1 MSEKRTVEVIQRE
14 YSNLCAKAGHVY
26 YQIAT
31 LEKDLELISA
41 SLRDLN
47 IEAATAA
54 KEAAPA
60 AAPVAAPASEGVVS

>member
-1 MSEKRTVEVIQRE
+1 MSKRTVEEIQRE

-31 LEKDLELISA
+31 LEKDLELVTA

-54 KEAAPA
+54 KEAAASAPA
-60 AAPVAAPASEGVVS
+60 AEGAAS